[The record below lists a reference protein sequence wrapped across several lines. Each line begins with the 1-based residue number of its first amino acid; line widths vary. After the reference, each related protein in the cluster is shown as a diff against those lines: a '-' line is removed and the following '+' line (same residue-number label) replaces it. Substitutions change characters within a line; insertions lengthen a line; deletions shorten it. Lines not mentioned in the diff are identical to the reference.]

1 MIAGL
6 SARNKATAITTHPLL
21 LALALVVGGCASS
34 HATAG
39 LDEGAHGINCSGAD
53 RTWALC
59 GERAAAICGARGY
72 DVLAAGGGTAGMLE
86 TLNPSAGFDG
96 PITERSILIRC
107 R

>member
-6 SARNKATAITTHPLL
+6 SALNEASALITHPLL
-21 LALALVVGGCASS
+21 LALMLVLSGCASS

-39 LDEGAHGINCSGAD
+39 LDAGAHGINCSGAD

-72 DVLAAGGGTAGMLE
+72 DVLAAGGGTAGMVE

-96 PITERSILIRC
+96 PVTERSILIRC